1 MVNILLAERDS
12 WNVIIKAL
20 RSYSDTSSETTELVL
35 TYLVSLRHH
44 ADQIY

>member
-12 WNVIIKAL
+12 WNFIKAL